1 MRDGQKILFLYLFF
15 FIIIFNCFFIGE
27 VSYRVYQYFTYDRPI
42 FSGSNDRYDP
52 FASPVIGHALLHYV
66 PNPKL
71 PDVTP
76 DFFRATPEIERPVL
90 RVVALGGSSTLGT
103 SVLADENYPSQ
114 LQQLL
119 AQSGVRVKVHN
130 AGVRAGAWFT
140 TWHDISFKFEKCCSR
155 EMLSFSIS
163 EPMILEQC

>member
-15 FIIIFNCFFIGE
+15 FIIIFICFFIGE

-90 RVVALGGSSTLGT
+90 RVVALGGSSTFGT

-130 AGVRAGAWFT
+130 AGVPGWRLVHHMARYFFQ
-140 TWHDISFKFEKCCSR
+140 IR
-155 EMLSFSIS
+155 EMLRSGDVVLLYIGAND
-163 EPMILEQC
+163 IWG